1 MFTQLI
7 EHEIHQDNVISEA
20 HIKYAEFCDHISE
33 LDQAIQDYV
42 LVSNYLVRAFA
53 YKSTDNNERSS
64 FENAIISCTQE
75 ALERLNLQHLLEIK
89 DDS

>member
-1 MFTQLI
+1 MFTQLV
-7 EHEIHQDNVISEA
+7 EHEIHQDNVISDA
-20 HIKYAEFCDHISE
+20 HVKYAEFCDHIRQ
-33 LDQAIQDYV
+33 LDQATQDYI

-53 YKSTDNNERSS
+53 YKTTPNEERSL
-64 FENAIISCTQE
+64 FENAIIENTQE